1 MVCVEGLGGAYLAGI
16 PLHGSPGTPLS
27 PPIPLLSPIVGPSVP
42 SNNSLEPK
50 ESS

>member
-1 MVCVEGLGGAYLAGI
+1 MAHIEGLGGAYLAGI

-27 PPIPLLSPIVGPSVP
+27 PPIPIFSPVVGPSVP
-42 SNNSLEPK
+42 SSNSLEHK